1 MTTNNDI
8 LKNKNL
14 NNFIDDKI
22 KSLINN
28 YNNESKKIIK
38 NLVLSGGG
46 IKGIAH
52 VGALKLLEEK
62 GILKNIKNI
71 AGTSIGGIVGF
82 YYSIG
87 YSPDE
92 LYNFME
98 LFDFKKVRSVNPS
111 ELFKNFGVDDGI
123 KFNLLL
129 EKMMLAK
136 NISPKITFSELF
148 KKTGY
153 TLILTAACLNDK
165 NIYYFSH
172 ILSPDMNVMLA
183 LRITSAFP
191 LWFIPIKYKN
201 KMFVDGGCID
211 NYPISIFEKELEC
224 TIGIYLTN
232 QKEYT
237 KNINNIEDFC
247 TILIDCLFES
257 LSSNLIKGYEK
268 YTIKIDIEFVGML
281 DLNITNLVKKQ
292 IFTTG
297 YNVALKYI
305 QNNIKLL

>member
-1 MTTNNDI
+1 
-8 LKNKNL
+8 
-14 NNFIDDKI
+14 
-22 KSLINN
+22 
-28 YNNESKKIIK
+28 
-38 NLVLSGGG
+38 
-46 IKGIAH
+46 
-52 VGALKLLEEK
+52 
-62 GILKNIKNI
+62 
-71 AGTSIGGIVGF
+71 
-82 YYSIG
+82 
-87 YSPDE
+87 
-92 LYNFME
+92 
-98 LFDFKKVRSVNPS
+98 
-111 ELFKNFGVDDGI
+111 
-123 KFNLLL
+123 
-129 EKMMLAK
+129 
-136 NISPKITFSELF
+136 
-148 KKTGY
+148 
-153 TLILTAACLNDK
+153 
-165 NIYYFSH
+165 
-172 ILSPDMNVMLA
+172 MNVMLA